1 MWGCLNSRNFPVQY
15 MCSPLNVH
23 FSLVC
28 FSIFS
33 QSAQM
38 NAWPGS
44 QQVLVGPFQQIPG
57 LTAATA
63 ASTQRPVTQ
72 QILPENLAHQHM
84 LSDNWRQSF
93 VLDGFDQ
100 ASLAQLVSVVNNRD
114 FENIEIKI

>member
-1 MWGCLNSRNFPVQY
+1 
-15 MCSPLNVH
+15 
-23 FSLVC
+23 
-28 FSIFS
+28 
-33 QSAQM
+33 M
-38 NAWPGS
+38 NAWPAS

-100 ASLAQLVSVVNNRD
+100 ASLAQLVSEQTQESNTQVTGFAPYAHLHKLSSLADKSAD
-114 FENIEIKI
+114 FGACRLAMPL